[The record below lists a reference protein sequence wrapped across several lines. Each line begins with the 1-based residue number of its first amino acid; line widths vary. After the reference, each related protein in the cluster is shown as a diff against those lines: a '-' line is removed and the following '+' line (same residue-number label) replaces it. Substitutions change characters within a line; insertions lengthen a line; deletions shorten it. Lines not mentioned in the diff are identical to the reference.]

1 MARLDSRAVRQS
13 VLRLTE
19 KYDLTPLARRQL
31 RVFFEIIIAELS
43 PDNENEVSAEVVERF
58 MRRIADT
65 TNLTAG
71 RYVRDGRTLPSTSAV
86 TASDLLHAWQ
96 NFREFNG
103 GRSLLQG
110 QPANPDEQ
118 QVAAI
123 LDKD

>member
-1 MARLDSRAVRQS
+1 MARIDSRAVRQS

-19 KYDLTPLARRQL
+19 RYNLTPLARRQL
-31 RVFFEIIIAELS
+31 RVFFEIIIGELTS
-43 PDNENEVSAEVVERF
+43 EKDDAVTADIVERF

-71 RYVRDGRTLPSTSAV
+71 RYTHDGQTFPTTNAV

-96 NFREFNG
+96 NFREFKG

-110 QPANPDEQ
+110 PTTSPAEQ
-118 QVAAI
+118 QVVAI